1 MSFISLLRLFLAQR
15 GHITFGDT
23 VKTHTDYNLGIIP
36 LLKLKLHTML
46 DIQKIRE
53 DPEGVLARLRCRD
66 PSLSLDRLL
75 KFDSKRREL
84 IRRVESLR
92 HELNRGSE
100 EVAKLQRHGKKEE
113 AQGLIA
119 RLRELSAEIKALER
133 ELGEAEAG
141 LREELLS
148 LPNLPHESVPM
159 GPDKVVLREW
169 GEKPEFD
176 FEPKNHVELGR
187 SLGIFDFER
196 AAKIAAA
203 RFPLYC
209 GLGALLE
216 LSLLQWMFELHVRE
230 HGYIPILP
238 PILANR
244 RSFEVSGQLPK
255 FADELYYCPDD
266 GLFLNPTAESL
277 LANLHRD
284 EILEEEA
291 LPLRYVAYTPCFRRE
306 AGTWGESQR
315 GLIRMH
321 QFNKVELFHYT
332 TPERS
337 YAELDELISNAEV
350 VLQCLGLHYRVTL
363 LPADDLAHQ
372 SAKTVDIEAW
382 LPAQG
387 RYYEVSSCS
396 NCEDFQARRGN
407 IRFRPK
413 EGGKPRF
420 VHTLN
425 GSGLAT
431 SRLFAAILEQNQQA
445 DGSVTLP
452 EVLAQRVGI
461 DVLRCTTSGELR
473 RGSR

>member
-1 MSFISLLRLFLAQR
+1 
-15 GHITFGDT
+15 
-23 VKTHTDYNLGIIP
+23 
-36 LLKLKLHTML
+36 ML
-46 DIQKIRE
+46 DIQRIRE
-53 DPEGVLARLRCRD
+53 DPEGVLTRLRRRD
-66 PSLSLDRLL
+66 PSISLDRLL
-75 KFDSKRREL
+75 ELDAKRREL

-92 HELNRGSE
+92 HEQNRGSE
-100 EVAKLQRHGKKEE
+100 EVARLQRDGKKEE
-113 AQGLIA
+113 VQTLIA

-133 ELGEAEAG
+133 ELGEVQRE
-141 LREELLS
+141 LRDELLA
-148 LPNLPHESVPM
+148 LPNLPHDSVPL

-169 GEKPEFD
+169 GERREFD
-176 FEPKNHVELGR
+176 FEPRNHVELGR
-187 SLGIFDFER
+187 TLGILDFER
-196 AAKIAAA
+196 AAAIAAA
-203 RFPLYC
+203 RFPLYRSA
-209 GLGALLE
+209 GALLE
-216 LSLLQWMFELHVRE
+216 FSLLHWMFELHVRE

-244 RSFEVSGQLPK
+244 KSFEVSGQLPK
-255 FADELYYCPDD
+255 FADELYHCPADD
-266 GLFLNPTAESL
+266 LFLNPTAESL

-284 EILEEEA
+284 EILSEDD

-306 AGTWGESQR
+306 AGTWGEAQR

-337 YAELDELISNAEV
+337 YADLEELIGHAEAI
-350 VLQCLGLHYRVTL
+350 LQRLGLHYRVTL

-372 SAKTVDIEAW
+372 SAKTIDIEVW

-407 IRFRPK
+407 IRYRPRG
-413 EGGKPRF
+413 GGKPRF

-431 SRLFAAILEQNQQA
+431 SRLFAAILEQNQRP
-445 DGSVTLP
+445 DGSVVLP
-452 EVLAQRVGI
+452 EVLAERLGI
-461 DVLRCTTSGELR
+461 DVLH
-473 RGSR
+473 